1 MQGRLRSALVLTL
14 LLSHGALAQARVLS
28 APPEASL
35 LNVTRQWSRASTLGD
50 LRELHASSDYRE
62 LRVWGGYGLTT
73 PTQGVVLRH
82 ANGHWSAFLAR
93 VVRCE
98 IQVPNTVA
106 ETASRATMQRYDAQ
120 ARQHCGTTVQDLGPG
135 SRVLTTDSL
144 FVAPLDVLESS
155 IEQVWNEA
163 MRAGAQKLP
172 PRVERDRAMD
182 DAFMYVVEL
191 RTGDD
196 YRASAIEHLERPE
209 TAADQQVRDVYTA
222 VNRIVPEE
230 QRLKP

>member
-1 MQGRLRSALVLTL
+1 MRTALVLIV
-14 LLSHGALAQARVLS
+14 LLSHGAFAQARVRS
-28 APPEASL
+28 APPEPSL
-35 LNVTRQWSRASTLGD
+35 LNITRQWSRASTLGD
-50 LRELHASSDYRE
+50 LRELHTPPDYRE

-73 PTQGVVLRH
+73 PTQGVILRR

-98 IQVPNTVA
+98 IQIPNTVA
-106 ETASRATMQRYDAQ
+106 DTASRATTERYTAQ
-120 ARQHCGTTVQDLGPG
+120 ARQQCGTTVQDLGPG
-135 SRVLTTDSL
+135 SLVLTTDSL
-144 FVAPLDVLESS
+144 FVAALDVPEPVV
-155 IEQVWNEA
+155 EQAWNDA
-163 MRAGAQKLP
+163 VRAGVSQLP

-191 RTGDD
+191 RNGDD

-209 TAADQQVRDVYTA
+209 TQADRQVKDVYAA
-222 VNRIVPEE
+222 VNGILSDN